1 MYIQNKNTN
10 YNRKFKKENKKLD
23 LCLLS
28 MFLSKIHNIEYGL
41 FEIIVSFYCNI
52 DPSHTKYIIDYLH
65 LYYRFVDYQS
75 ITNFIIEAN
84 HIMKVKTKLSHNLTK
99 KSLINGILKMI
110 TPNYKINSINI
121 SYNYIP
127 NNYNYLNDIIIN
139 DDFFIIDIKTES
151 NMKLRLIINPSY
163 EYCWIQNYE
172 IIDSI
177 RYSQIKLIDIKNS
190 FTYRKSKA
198 YKRYSR
204 YHPLSS
210 VIKNI
215 ELNTIRFFGLSTYYF
230 WDSNEISKKME
241 KLGFVNQISLC

>member
-1 MYIQNKNTN
+1 MYLQNKNSNTKNLDKIKNKN
-10 YNRKFKKENKKLD
+10 YD
-23 LCLLS
+23 LCLLT
-28 MFLSKIHNIEYGL
+28 MFLSKINSIEYGL

-52 DPSHTKYIIDYLH
+52 PPSHTKHVLNYLH
-65 LYYRFVDYQS
+65 IYYRFINYQS
-75 ITNFIIEAN
+75 ITNFIVQVNNILK
-84 HIMKVKTKLSHNLTK
+84 IKTKLSHTLTK
-99 KSLINGILKMI
+99 YSIINGILRMV
-110 TPNYKINSINI
+110 TPNHKINSINI

-127 NNYNYLNDIIIN
+127 SNYLNDIIVN

-151 NMKLRLIINPSY
+151 SIKLKIIINPSY

-177 RYSQIKLIDIKNS
+177 RYSQIKLIDIRNS
-190 FTYRKSKA
+190 YNYRKSKA

-210 VIKNI
+210 IIKNI
-215 ELNTIRFFGLSTYYF
+215 ELSTIRFFGISTYFF
-230 WDSNEISKKME
+230 WNNNEISKKME